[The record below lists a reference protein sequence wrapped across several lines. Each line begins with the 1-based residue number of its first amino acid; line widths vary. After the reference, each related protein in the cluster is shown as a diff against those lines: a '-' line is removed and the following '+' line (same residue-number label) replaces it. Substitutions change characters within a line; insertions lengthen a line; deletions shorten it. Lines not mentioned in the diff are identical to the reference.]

1 MGVQIKIVNGKI
13 RILIL
18 NILTAYSA
26 VHSKARE
33 NNLEFENIKR
43 LHRLEKEILKVT
55 SSIPVHVKYVVQKV
69 SLNSGF
75 LRVLRFSLLKYHF
88 TIAPYSYFI
97 HLPSTSAKIVK

>member
-1 MGVQIKIVNGKI
+1 VGVQIKIVNGKI
-13 RILIL
+13 RILII

-55 SSIPVHVKYVVQKV
+55 SSIPVQVKYVVQKV

-75 LRVLRFSLLKYHF
+75 LRLLFSLLKYHF